1 LRPVDPFDYCV
12 KRKFDRIG
20 NRMDH
25 LMIVMAAGKTLIVSS
40 DRQGK
45 RIVGCQ
51 KLATRT
57 GVQQAAARPKRQQ
70 LFLTHAG
77 PHEK

>member
-1 LRPVDPFDYCV
+1 LRLIDRPDYCP

-40 DRQGK
+40 DGRGK
-45 RIVGCQ
+45 HVVGCQ
-51 KLATRT
+51 KLVTRT
-57 GVQQAAARPKRQQ
+57 GALQVAARPKRQQ

-77 PHEK
+77 PQEK

>member
-1 LRPVDPFDYCV
+1 L

-40 DRQGK
+40 DSRGK

-57 GVQQAAARPKRQQ
+57 GAQQVAARPKRQQ

-77 PHEK
+77 PLEK

>member
-1 LRPVDPFDYCV
+1 
-12 KRKFDRIG
+12 
-20 NRMDH
+20 
-25 LMIVMAAGKTLIVSS
+25 MIVMAAGKTLIVSS

-77 PHEK
+77 PQEK

>member
-1 LRPVDPFDYCV
+1 VL
-12 KRKFDRIG
+12 KEKFDRIS

-40 DRQGK
+40 KQV
-45 RIVGCQ
+45 VGCQ
-51 KLATRT
+51 KLVTRT
-57 GVQQAAARPKRQQ
+57 GAQQAAARPKRQQ

-77 PHEK
+77 PQEK